1 MSCILKEKY
10 DAGHNVES
18 AESYNTHVFV
28 VVVFFKLFF
37 FSHFVTNRLRVIFPC
52 KI

>member
-1 MSCILKEKY
+1 MTCILKVKH

-28 VVVFFKLFF
+28 VVVVVVVLSC
-37 FSHFVTNRLRVIFPC
+37 FSFLIL
-52 KI
+52 

>member
-1 MSCILKEKY
+1 MSCILKVKH

-28 VVVFFKLFF
+28 VVVVVVVVVLSC
-37 FSHFVTNRLRVIFPC
+37 FSFLIL
-52 KI
+52 

>member
-1 MSCILKEKY
+1 MSCILKVKH

-28 VVVFFKLFF
+28 VVVVVLSC
-37 FSHFVTNRLRVIFPC
+37 FSFLIL
-52 KI
+52 